1 MSRKKATEL
10 YDRAE
15 KLKALKYGHFT
26 LASGITSSY
35 YFDGRLLS
43 LDPDCCN
50 IITELFMKQIVISK
64 ANAFGGPAIAAIPI
78 VGSLVLKSSLE
89 GLNLTGFFVR
99 GEKKAH
105 GTAQQIEGS
114 IKPGMKIAVFDD
126 TISTRGSL
134 LNAINA
140 VEAFGCEVVLAM
152 TILDRQQGG
161 SDALKKRRIPLYKI
175 WQASDLGKIEVK
187 A

>member
-1 MSRKKATEL
+1 MSRKKAMEL
-10 YDRAE
+10 YGRAE

-50 IITELFMKQIVISK
+50 IITELFMKQIVNSK
-64 ANAFGGPAIAAIPI
+64 VNAFGGPAIAAIPI

-105 GTAQQIEGS
+105 GTGQQIEGS
-114 IKPGMKIAVFDD
+114 IKPGMKVAVFDD
-126 TISTRGSL
+126 TLSTGGSL
-134 LNAINA
+134 LNTINA
-140 VEAFGCEVVLAM
+140 VETFGCEVVLAM

-161 SDALKKRRIPLYKI
+161 SDALKKRQIPLYKI
-175 WQASDLGKIEVK
+175 WQASDLGEIEVI

>member
-1 MSRKKATEL
+1 MSRKQATEL
-10 YDRAE
+10 YERAE
-15 KLKALKYGHFT
+15 KLKALKYGNFT

-43 LDPDCCN
+43 LDPTCCN
-50 IITELFMKQIVISK
+50 IITKLFMQQIVMSN

-89 GLNLTGFFVR
+89 GLDLTGFFVR
-99 GEKKAH
+99 EQKKAH
-105 GTAQQIEGS
+105 GTGQQIEGS
-114 IKPGMKIAVFDD
+114 IRPGMKIAVFDD
-126 TISTRGSL
+126 TLSTGGSL
-134 LNAINA
+134 FNAINA
-140 VEAFGCEVVLAM
+140 VEGFDCEVVLAM

-175 WQASDLGKIEVK
+175 WQASKSGEIEVV